1 MNRTIQV
8 LVGHTTDNH
17 CYCRRV
23 LHSPCMK
30 KLQIYLSWELL
41 QKLYFVTKL
50 WKILCF
56 LLVLKVSVNE
66 DHQCYKLTKHQS
78 FYRTSLLDNNVFH
91 KFTLNF
97 LKRFFMV
104 LCRLIKLLY
113 NKLHVV
119 FILLAI
125 VLCSMKIQLTSNL
138 SQSWWSKIATII
150 HVHNKIIFSC
160 CSTRWSVCATTT
172 TQKLSQHDRF
182 LFMYY
187 N

>member
-1 MNRTIQV
+1 MRLIIYDEEDYYNRLTSLKLSKHNI
-8 LVGHTTDNH
+8 H
-17 CYCRRV
+17 
-23 LHSPCMK
+23 
-30 KLQIYLSWELL
+30 LQILCYH
-41 QKLYFVTKL
+41 FVS
-50 WKILCF
+50 
-56 LLVLKVSVNE
+56 KVSAINE
-66 DHQCYKLTKHQS
+66 DHQCHKFLTKHQS
-78 FYRTSLLDNNVFH
+78 FNRTTLLDNNVFH

-182 LFMYY
+182 LFMYS